1 MANPYEH
8 LYYLDYPHTTVG
20 DANQWYEWGF
30 FLYEDKVLQYE
41 EDRKDQYHTVSDTWH
56 GPCDFLAKHAAYPW
70 DIRNVE
76 FLELVRQRC
85 LDTSGQGSAR

>member
-8 LYYLDYPHTTVG
+8 LYYLDFPHTVVG
-20 DANQWYEWGF
+20 DANQWFESGF

-41 EDRKDQYHTVSDTWH
+41 EDRKDQYHTVADTWH
-56 GPCDFLAKHAAYPW
+56 SPCDFLAKHAANPW
-70 DIRNVE
+70 DIRNAA
-76 FLELVRQRC
+76 FLELLRQRC